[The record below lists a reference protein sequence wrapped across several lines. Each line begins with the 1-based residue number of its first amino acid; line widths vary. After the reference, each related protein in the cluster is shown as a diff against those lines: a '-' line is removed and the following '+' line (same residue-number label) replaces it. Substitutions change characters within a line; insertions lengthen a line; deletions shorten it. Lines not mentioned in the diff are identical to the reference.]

1 MIGNDIHIHMET
13 IKKIMYRGS
22 LNYTELLLDIETGRP
37 AKCSANLNI
46 PERPIVTS
54 LRISEKQLS

>member
-1 MIGNDIHIHMET
+1 
-13 IKKIMYRGS
+13 MYRGS